1 MFDSWGIKQ
10 NLNNCLFYL
19 NKIINKMRIR
29 SDKFNYIYV
38 NQGVFD
44 CVIPKNIGKSR
55 LYSTSNNIPTSIT
68 NKESL
73 LK

>member
-1 MFDSWGIKQ
+1 
-10 NLNNCLFYL
+10 
-19 NKIINKMRIR
+19 MRIR